1 MRKNSEYAL
10 YKGDKFIDLGTKEY
24 LAKLLGVQE
33 KTILFYASPTST
45 KRRQTK
51 IKKESDRYIVIKIEE
66 NENDF

>member
-24 LAKLLGVQE
+24 LANLLGVQE
-33 KTILFYASPTST
+33 KTILFYASPTSI

-66 NENDF
+66 NEDDF